1 MLSPK
6 LPLRLVI
13 SSPWKEDRAMAIGN
27 MHKNFVKDRACGS
40 GDTPVDR
47 QTDRQTDTRPS
58 QYFATAPAGKVT
70 KYSISHNNGLA
81 IIDEDNK

>member
-6 LPLRLVI
+6 LPLPLGI

-27 MHKNFVKDRACGS
+27 MHKDFVKDRACGS

-47 QTDRQTDTRPS
+47 QTDRQTDRHTLITILRNRS
-58 QYFATAPAGKVT
+58 RGQSNEIQYIA
-70 KYSISHNNGLA
+70 
-81 IIDEDNK
+81 